1 MPVTGKTGI
10 MQIERFALYPLSYD
24 SELGGFKMKKR
35 LLSILLAMTMLLT
48 LLPAEALAQDAS
60 TLTSGTCGENL
71 TWSYNDGVLHIQGTG
86 DMEDYHDK
94 RPWDDFREQIHTV
107 TIDNGVDSIGQKA
120 FSDCTSLTSVAIPES
135 VTSIESYAFQGCTS
149 LTSISIPEGVWY
161 IGSYMFFGCTSLA
174 DVTIPEGVKI
184 IGGAAFEYCTSLTS
198 VTIPEGVSSING
210 YMFSGCSRLRSVTI
224 PESVTSIGAGA
235 FEDCAS
241 LNSMTIPK
249 GVTSIGDWA
258 FSGCTSLADVYYS
271 GSKDDWENISIGS
284 SNEQLLNT
292 AIHYNHTGSG
302 TNPVPNVVASGTCG
316 ENLTW
321 NLNDAGTLTISGTGA
336 MTDYTLSS
344 TAPWNNRSG
353 LIKNVVIEN
362 NVVSI
367 GRHAFRGCAS
377 LNSVTV
383 GNSVT
388 SIGSDAFDWCQNL
401 THITIP
407 SSVTTIELSV
417 FDYCSGL
424 TSAGPIGS
432 GCNYEFGWTEK
443 IPERAFY
450 GISLTSATIPDSIT
464 SIESYAFYGCGKLT
478 SIKIPNNVT
487 NIGEYAFSGCRGVT
501 SVTIPDSVAN
511 IGKYAF
517 ARCADLVNV
526 SMPKGIV
533 NIGSGVFSGCN
544 SLTDATLPNSINT
557 IRDHLFEDCTGLTS
571 MVIPNDVTHIE
582 GYAFYGCSSLP
593 SLTIPN
599 GVTNIEERAFA
610 RCSALV
616 SIIIPD
622 SVTRIGPYAFDS
634 CSNLKHIYYA
644 GSQDEWAKVSYSYD
658 VPSAATIHYNSTGPD
673 TPAGDIIIDNGN
685 PSRTIKVGE
694 TITFPV
700 SVPNPNGLTASAMN
714 FNCVSSDS
722 NVALV
727 TFWKGPDIDSV
738 VMNPISF
745 TVAVKGV
752 KEGTAAITVSVAD
765 GRSASCEM
773 MVQPK
778 EQVPE
783 IEFDPDIY
791 HANWLITKSTG
802 IKALERDTPSI
813 LLQDPN
819 SKVTNNCWCTFSA
832 ILSAPSDLY
841 ETAEYFSGFSQR
853 DMYEALLLDALR
865 ATVSYEK
872 TPKILKE
879 STGYVK
885 KFTDYLT
892 EVVKSDYRLD
902 MSNVEDYQK
911 LAEKTD
917 IEAIIDDY
925 TDTWFKENHIGISTS
940 SKIVGFMSKGIKYLG
955 NFEDYLDYITT
966 CMTLASLDEQT
977 RDLLTQAYTI
987 CATDEKYSPTHPLTW
1002 AIRECIEM
1010 YDQGSDSF
1018 LSSVQNGSLKVGGR
1032 LGISLISDGVWD
1044 TVLKKAGMKN
1054 PNVTLILAAISAGK
1068 TLTNFFYNTDDVAE
1082 RYLDMQYITEIE
1094 SIFDCVYTDAS
1105 EKFATA
1111 RDVQSANLLLAAM
1124 RLSFQLRD
1132 EDCETASQFQD
1143 ALTTDIFYKLLG
1155 SWGYTSWGGRTTE
1168 TKDSIKT
1175 FQNSY
1180 RTALHGA
1187 ETGWIYCLEED
1198 YPGSGRFEK
1207 YEPLI
1212 EESINTLTKEV
1223 KVQCP
1228 VNVYVYD
1235 QSGTIVAYVAD
1246 GKMSCLADDLIIAVE
1261 GDEKTICFLNDA
1273 DYRIE
1278 CIGYDSGD
1286 MDIAVIEHTDD
1297 EAIVRNV
1304 NYNGLSVTDGG
1315 VYSMEVDS
1323 QVLANPYELKDATD
1337 EKVAFNYDSMGT
1349 SMARHT
1355 VKVISGTVRQ
1365 MGREFIETTAVY
1377 GEVLELRAMVPEGYG
1392 FIKWNCTSAI
1402 ANIKDPAEEYTTF
1415 IMPDEDVV
1423 ITAVLLIPM
1432 KAYRIQFD
1440 ANGGPVTPVQQRTE
1454 SNGQLRS
1461 LPAIDLTRKGYTFD
1475 GWFTALDGGEIV
1487 DESRVYT
1494 EGTTLYA
1501 HWTRSSALVRALN
1514 TADASTEIDF
1524 DIPDGLI
1531 GHGAQAV
1538 AARYENGRMV
1548 EAVFGVGLPEE
1559 NPVKFS
1565 ARIGWNQGWKIFFL
1579 SSEETKPLCN
1589 PTILAR

>member
-1 MPVTGKTGI
+1 
-10 MQIERFALYPLSYD
+10 
-24 SELGGFKMKKR
+24 MKKR

-700 SVPNPNGLTASAMN
+700 SVPNPNGLTLDDITFTSSDEDLARVSVANKFDLTEMGLLSFTLSVGGLAAGTTTITVSASDGRSKSCTVIILNESVPNHVSALLPGPNSELSLQDIWRGNNIPNLQFTMKFSKNIIPGTGKVYLKDYETDENIQVIKFQTDDSDTLSLGRLDCNNDTLKILFSTTDMEHPIPAGKKLYVMVEPDAILFEDGSTFDGILNKDTWYVNTEFGLTKYEEIVQFSNGERDFFNSGDNKTYQIASRSLQEKLEKIIGKTELKNQMN
-714 FNCVSSDS
+714 QKFGGACFGTSVVTALYKMGIIDLTDFDPDASNLYRMKYPKKSTHAGGVRDLINYYYLLQRVDSYKMGGPDALLASMFRNKSAFTDALKEIVNLGLNMEQSKTVLVLNYGWMQGISSKYHSVVLCSAEKNDDGSYNLIVKDPELNQSLSKMNISSDFSKLTITTDDGDFSVVIVKTLDVTTLPSDWLIDGDAVLSSDS
-722 NVALV
+722 IVASMEDTPDYDILKVVAYGNFTITNSSGETLVHENGYLSGTMEILREDFVDSGIEDYAEFVYYVPMSDGYTFQSTDSRSNCTVSDGEQYLSVSAENATSITLNKAAGISVQGSNLVYDAYATTATGTNMFAVSGETGTNLEIFLASNGSAEITADSMENVVFQSLYDD
-727 TFWKGPDIDSV
+727 T
-738 VMNPISF
+738 SF
-745 TVAVKGV
+745 TFDSSTNTAKVVETDQGSLTLDGV
-752 KEGTAAITVSVAD
+752 EVHEQTLFSTSLKDAGDYVEAI
-765 GRSASCEM
+765 
-773 MVQPK
+773 
-778 EQVPE
+778 
-783 IEFDPDIY
+783 
-791 HANWLITKSTG
+791 
-802 IKALERDTPSI
+802 
-813 LLQDPN
+813 
-819 SKVTNNCWCTFSA
+819 VTNN
-832 ILSAPSDLY
+832 
-841 ETAEYFSGFSQR
+841 TALPQT
-853 DMYEALLLDALR
+853 
-865 ATVSYEK
+865 ATVLIAMYQPNGQFVK
-872 TPKILKE
+872 TEMKE
-879 STGYVK
+879 
-885 KFTDYLT
+885 
-892 EVVKSDYRLD
+892 
-902 MSNVEDYQK
+902 
-911 LAEKTD
+911 
-917 IEAIIDDY
+917 
-925 TDTWFKENHIGISTS
+925 
-940 SKIVGFMSKGIKYLG
+940 
-955 NFEDYLDYITT
+955 
-966 CMTLASLDEQT
+966 
-977 RDLLTQAYTI
+977 
-987 CATDEKYSPTHPLTW
+987 
-1002 AIRECIEM
+1002 
-1010 YDQGSDSF
+1010 
-1018 LSSVQNGSLKVGGR
+1018 
-1032 LGISLISDGVWD
+1032 
-1044 TVLKKAGMKN
+1044 
-1054 PNVTLILAAISAGK
+1054 
-1068 TLTNFFYNTDDVAE
+1068 
-1082 RYLDMQYITEIE
+1082 
-1094 SIFDCVYTDAS
+1094 
-1105 EKFATA
+1105 
-1111 RDVQSANLLLAAM
+1111 
-1124 RLSFQLRD
+1124 
-1132 EDCETASQFQD
+1132 
-1143 ALTTDIFYKLLG
+1143 
-1155 SWGYTSWGGRTTE
+1155 
-1168 TKDSIKT
+1168 
-1175 FQNSY
+1175 
-1180 RTALHGA
+1180 
-1187 ETGWIYCLEED
+1187 LE
-1198 YPGSGRFEK
+1198 
-1207 YEPLI
+1207 
-1212 EESINTLTKEV
+1212 
-1223 KVQCP
+1223 
-1228 VNVYVYD
+1228 
-1235 QSGTIVAYVAD
+1235 
-1246 GKMSCLADDLIIAVE
+1246 
-1261 GDEKTICFLNDA
+1261 
-1273 DYRIE
+1273 
-1278 CIGYDSGD
+1278 
-1286 MDIAVIEHTDD
+1286 
-1297 EAIVRNV
+1297 
-1304 NYNGLSVTDGG
+1304 
-1315 VYSMEVDS
+1315 
-1323 QVLANPYELKDATD
+1323 
-1337 EKVAFNYDSMGT
+1337 
-1349 SMARHT
+1349 
-1355 VKVISGTVRQ
+1355 
-1365 MGREFIETTAVY
+1365 
-1377 GEVLELRAMVPEGYG
+1377 
-1392 FIKWNCTSAI
+1392 
-1402 ANIKDPAEEYTTF
+1402 
-1415 IMPDEDVV
+1415 
-1423 ITAVLLIPM
+1423 
-1432 KAYRIQFD
+1432 FD
-1440 ANGGPVTPVQQRTE
+1440 ANQTVTFSLTERNVEYKLFVTSSLDTWGPI
-1454 SNGQLRS
+1454 G
-1461 LPAIDLTRKGYTFD
+1461 
-1475 GWFTALDGGEIV
+1475 
-1487 DESRVYT
+1487 
-1494 EGTTLYA
+1494 
-1501 HWTRSSALVRALN
+1501 SSA
-1514 TADASTEIDF
+1514 
-1524 DIPDGLI
+1524 
-1531 GHGAQAV
+1531 
-1538 AARYENGRMV
+1538 
-1548 EAVFGVGLPEE
+1548 
-1559 NPVKFS
+1559 KF
-1565 ARIGWNQGWKIFFL
+1565 RIGG
-1579 SSEETKPLCN
+1579 
-1589 PTILAR
+1589 